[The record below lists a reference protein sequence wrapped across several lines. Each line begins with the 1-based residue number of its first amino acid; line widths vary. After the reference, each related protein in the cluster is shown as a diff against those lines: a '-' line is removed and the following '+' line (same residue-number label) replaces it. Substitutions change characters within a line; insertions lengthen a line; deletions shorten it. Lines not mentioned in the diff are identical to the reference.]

1 MTNKQ
6 DRFKLSQLLL
16 SLGLGRVDNNMEVES
31 VSSSQYLQSGEKD
44 EKYAMENIIH
54 KECKRNIFNK
64 LKNVDDS
71 YKDDVDESDQLTNL
85 QSSLHADDVSQSHF
99 CQMCGMK
106 FSYICKL
113 KEHYTSEHFYN
124 QVSAHGIDE
133 KCCQICGKIFN
144 AGNFT
149 RDKMIRHVGA
159 THGKVLTIAESVCG
173 PTTYSTCKVQA
184 FCNSKPKLNQ
194 TQLI

>member
-31 VSSSQYLQSGEKD
+31 VSSSQYLHSGEKD
-44 EKYAMENIIH
+44 EKFAGENIVH

-64 LKNVDDS
+64 LKNDNDS
-71 YKDDVDESDQLTNL
+71 CKDDVDEPDQKTNL
-85 QSSLHADDVSQSHF
+85 QSSLHTDDVSQSHF

-124 QVSAHGIDE
+124 EVSALVIDE

-159 THGKVLTIAESVCG
+159 THGKVLTILETVCG
-173 PTTYSTCKVQA
+173 PTTLPCDYCQICRNTWH
-184 FCNSKPKLNQ
+184 
-194 TQLI
+194 